1 MLTSTCR
8 LHLALAACSALTG
21 TTWGAVMA
29 VVVVAVVVAR
39 AWARHRVALLPLA
52 VRGGVLPAAQRPG
65 LLHPARHRGEAVAGP

>member
-29 VVVVAVVVAR
+29 VLVVVVVAAR

-52 VRGGVLPAAQRPG
+52 VGGGVLAPAQRPG
-65 LLHPARHRGEAVAGP
+65 LLHPPRRRGEAVAGP